1 MNETHLIRPEEDITP
16 TVNPSNTSSVRV
28 EMNDTVGAFF
38 LGILAWIL
46 LIGWMRSEARNR
58 VLLKQLNLS

>member
-16 TVNPSNTSSVRV
+16 TVNPSNTSSVMV
-28 EMNDTVGAFF
+28 EMNDTLGALF

-46 LIGWMRSEARNR
+46 LIGWMRAEARSR
-58 VLLKQLNLS
+58 VLIKQLELG